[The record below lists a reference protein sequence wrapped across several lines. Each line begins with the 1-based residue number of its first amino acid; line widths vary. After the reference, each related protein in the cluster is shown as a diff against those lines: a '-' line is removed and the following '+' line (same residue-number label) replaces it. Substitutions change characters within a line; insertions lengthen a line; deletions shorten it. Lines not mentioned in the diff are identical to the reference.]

1 VRRDA
6 TVRGAHGR
14 VCRRA
19 GATLALALSVCVC
32 CIELE
37 WIDARRPPWQPADL
51 AYTLQ
56 VECAELRVRVCV
68 YQGVPGC
75 DGVVREASLGP
86 AALTLTCWRAAE
98 CRQPTRP

>member
-37 WIDARRPPWQPADL
+37 WIDARRPPWQPG
-51 AYTLQ
+51 TLRTPCRWSAQ
-56 VECAELRVRVCV
+56 SSVCACV
-68 YQGVPGC
+68 SIKVSPDAMGWCERHPW
-75 DGVVREASLGP
+75 
-86 AALTLTCWRAAE
+86 ALL
-98 CRQPTRP
+98 P